1 MGRKPSAAP
10 SLFGMALIGED
21 PLSPPG
27 TTIALASRAK
37 LVTELC
43 SCWYCQNKL
52 LTQDGAAW
60 AQGPCHW
67 QIQTDCFQIPVNA
80 LLAQKCSVPSQPI
93 PKRQAS
99 SGPSHPKQDLLGG
112 PSPSVIFYFS
122 LLYSFSYK
130 IFLPSTPFCSY
141 PKEDSPLHKVL
152 NKV

>member
-1 MGRKPSAAP
+1 MVIQTGRKPSAAP
-10 SLFGMALIGED
+10 SLFGMALIGGD

-37 LVTELC
+37 LVTELH

-52 LTQDGAAW
+52 LTQDGAAQ

-80 LLAQKCSVPSQPI
+80 LLAQKCSAPSQPI

-99 SGPSHPKQDLLGG
+99 SGLCP
-112 PSPSVIFYFS
+112 YFLILYAVKAS
-122 LLYSFSYK
+122 CHLLLYAGLWMETVYFKKGSSLYH
-130 IFLPSTPFCSY
+130 
-141 PKEDSPLHKVL
+141 LHCL
-152 NKV
+152 L